1 MTDILV
7 RIACL
12 LYLVTNDRLAV
23 NLSIRILKIQKKMT
37 EVKQILT
44 LVADLWLKLLAMFS
58 KMMVVVCW
66 HPTYSLCNHYGSL
79 WLKTQL
85 SSTPVLNSAI
95 SQNISRKLVLILAQ
109 SYLLNAITFGMIFY
123 NLLDVLLQLAPTV
136 YHIKTKQNSW
146 RGFYLAP
153 YLIKVVYALC
163 LLHRWSSTSL
173 ETTLGWTM

>member
-1 MTDILV
+1 M
-7 RIACL
+7 
-12 LYLVTNDRLAV
+12 
-23 NLSIRILKIQKKMT
+23 
-37 EVKQILT
+37 LT
-44 LVADLWLKLLAMFS
+44 PDLFTLQ
-58 KMMVVVCW
+58 
-66 HPTYSLCNHYGSL
+66 SLRKSL
-79 WLKTQL
+79 TKTQF

-153 YLIKVVYALC
+153 YLIKVVYAPC